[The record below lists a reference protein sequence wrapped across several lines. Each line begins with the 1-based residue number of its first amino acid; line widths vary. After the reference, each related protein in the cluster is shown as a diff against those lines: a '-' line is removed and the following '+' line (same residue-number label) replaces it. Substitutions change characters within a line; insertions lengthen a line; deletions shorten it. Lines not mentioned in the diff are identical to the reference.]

1 MQPFL
6 VIKHRVLSLASFA
19 VMGDL
24 EALATRVA
32 ASKALMSVLAGS
44 PGIIHVSASERA
56 TLQPIFEAVDLSIN
70 ECTQY
75 IKEITSI
82 GFERAD
88 ELKLLGVIQ
97 GKLAAPPVCSPPQPL
112 GRRPAAIPPPPV
124 DCGSFPLGATKI
136 QNFESIANFFTTEVH
151 PATLINKRN
160 EMGPQSSDLS
170 LIILTAGSFQM
181 GSEPGFV
188 VVS

>member
-1 MQPFL
+1 MLP
-6 VIKHRVLSLASFA
+6 LASFA

-32 ASKALMSVLAGS
+32 ASKALMSALAGS
-44 PGIIHVSASERA
+44 PGISHVSASERA

-75 IKEITSI
+75 IKEVTSI

-97 GKLAAPPVCSPPQPL
+97 GKLAAASVCSPPQPL
-112 GRRPAAIPPPPV
+112 GRRPAAIPPAPV
-124 DCGSFPLGATKI
+124 DYGSFPLGATKI

-181 GSEPGFV
+181 SSEPGPV

>member
-1 MQPFL
+1 M
-6 VIKHRVLSLASFA
+6 LSLASFA

-32 ASKALMSVLAGS
+32 ASKALMSALAGS

-56 TLQPIFEAVDLSIN
+56 TLQPIFEAVDLSIS

-97 GKLAAPPVCSPPQPL
+97 GKLAAPRVCSPPQPL

-124 DCGSFPLGATKI
+124 DCGSFPLGVYSKS

>member
-32 ASKALMSVLAGS
+32 ASKALMSALGGS
-44 PGIIHVSASERA
+44 QGIIHVSASERA
-56 TLQPIFEAVDLSIN
+56 TLQPIFEAVDLSIS

-88 ELKLLGVIQ
+88 ELKRLGVIQ
-97 GKLAAPPVCSPPQPL
+97 GKLAAAPPVCSPPQPL

-124 DCGSFPLGATKI
+124 DCGSCLAGATKI

-151 PATLINKRN
+151 PATLIN
-160 EMGPQSSDLS
+160 
-170 LIILTAGSFQM
+170 
-181 GSEPGFV
+181 
-188 VVS
+188 